1 MGATTI
7 FKITMTRAAFT
18 VSRAA
23 EFFSEKELQ
32 MQMGASRYY
41 WLPMLLKEL
50 IDNALDACEGADTF
64 AEINVTVTDE
74 FVQVQDNGPGIP
86 PSTVTNSL
94 DYLTRT
100 SSNNLYVSPSRGQLG
115 NALKCLY
122 AAGFV
127 AHGTGLV
134 EITAKG
140 IHHQITVGFD
150 AIHQCPTLDHQQEPT
165 PGTNGTVVKI
175 AWPQAASEL
184 GRSVFTSADGIAYR
198 FGLFNPNVRITVN
211 GDRFMAAPQSD
222 RDWRF
227 TKWKPSAR
235 SPVSWY
241 YRSQFQN
248 LLCAHLAA
256 NPQMYARDFIK
267 QFAGMSASY
276 AQTGVLDELTLQRTT
291 IADAFTVDGEV
302 NSERVK
308 ELHDMIAV
316 YSGEQIKAKRL
327 GVIGRDLTN
336 RLRMLG
342 DVREDSAAY
351 AKEVIEDHCRPFVV
365 EGWFIAHTK
374 ADEWRRLLIGINNS
388 PVRVEPSDLIGDHL
402 SIEMVEESDPVT
414 VVLHFC
420 CPGFNYVDR
429 GKSRIDFSDEQ
440 KAAIIKVIAAIC
452 KSWRKIKQRMHRSE
466 RATERELE
474 KLSKKA
480 TVSVKEA
487 AWAVMADAYQKASG
501 EKRYPANARQVMYA
515 ARGRIQD
522 LTGKPL
528 SDQYFTQTLLPDFQA
543 ENRELTADWDVVYDN
558 RGNLIEP
565 HTRRNVPI
573 GTVAVRN
580 YIDSW
585 TPSQI
590 GKVAAT
596 VPINISTS
604 GPAGRYSAAVF
615 IEKEGFTALFEKA
628 QTAALYDVAIFS
640 TKGMSTTAARLLVD
654 KLSAEGVPIF
664 LLHDFD
670 AAGMTIARTIQADGR
685 RYQFDSE
692 PNVIDLGLRLE
703 QSLEMSL
710 ESEEFIWPARQK
722 QDPRENLRGCGA
734 TDEELEFLVEGQ
746 RGGRWY
752 GQRVELN
759 AMTAPQF
766 VEFVHGQLEANG
778 VEKVVPDEQTLERA
792 YQHVKKRNAL
802 MQKVEEL
809 LLQAETESEVFTT
822 PDDLADQVRER
833 IDGTTESWEG
843 AIREIAEED

>member
-1 MGATTI
+1 
-7 FKITMTRAAFT
+7 MTRTAFT

-74 FVQVQDNGPGIP
+74 FVQVQDSGPGIP
-86 PSTVTNSL
+86 ASTVTNSL

-122 AAGFV
+122 AAGFI
-127 AHGTGLV
+127 AHGTGMV
-134 EITAKG
+134 EITAKE
-140 IHHQITVGFD
+140 IHHRITVGFD
-150 AIHQCPTLDHQQEPT
+150 SINQCPTLDHQQEPA
-165 PGTNGTVVKI
+165 PGSTGTIVKI

-184 GRSVFTSADGIAYR
+184 GESVFTSAIGIAFR
-198 FGLFNPNVRITVN
+198 FGLFNPNVQITVN
-211 GDRFMAAPQSD
+211 GGCMATPQSA

-248 LLCAHLAA
+248 LLCAHLAMD
-256 NPQMYARDFIK
+256 PQMFVRDFIK
-267 QFAGMSASY
+267 QFAGMSATY
-276 AQTGVLDELTLQRTT
+276 AQSSVLDELGLQRTT
-291 IADAFTVDGEV
+291 IADAFTVNGEV
-302 NSERVK
+302 NSERV
-308 ELHDMIAV
+308 EALHNLICA
-316 YSGEQIKAKRL
+316 YGGEQIKAKRL
-327 GVIGRDLTN
+327 GVIGRDLTS

-351 AKEVIEDHCRPFVV
+351 AKEVIEDYCRPFVV
-365 EGWFIAHTK
+365 EGWFVAHAS
-374 ADEWRRLLIGINNS
+374 ADESRCLLLGINNS
-388 PVRVEPSDLIGDHL
+388 PVRVEPSDLIGEHL
-402 SIEMVEESDPVT
+402 SLEMVEESDPVT

-440 KAAIIKVIAAIC
+440 QAAIIKVI
-452 KSWRKIKQRMHRSE
+452 KSISQRWRKIKQRMHRSE

-501 EKRYPANARQVMYA
+501 EGKYPANARQVMYA

-528 SDQYFTQTLLPDFQA
+528 SDQYFTQTLLPDFQS

-565 HTRRNVPI
+565 HTSRIIPI

-585 TPSQI
+585 TPSHI
-590 GKVAAT
+590 GRVAPT
-596 VPINISTS
+596 VPINIHTS

-685 RYQFDSE
+685 RYQFASE

-703 QSLEMSL
+703 QALEMEL
-710 ESEEFIWPARQK
+710 ESEEFVWPARQK
-722 QDPRENLRGCGA
+722 QDPRENLRSCGA
-734 TDEELEFLVEGQ
+734 TDEELEFLVKGQ

-766 VEFVHGQLEANG
+766 VEFIHGQLEAHG
-778 VEKVVPDEQTLERA
+778 VEKVVPDEQTLKSA
-792 YQHVKKRNAL
+792 YQHIKQRNDLMHKVK
-802 MQKVEEL
+802 EL
-809 LLQAETESEVFTT
+809 LLQAETESEIFTT
-822 PDDLADQVRER
+822 PDDLAYQVRDR
-833 IDGTTESWEG
+833 IDGTTDSWES
-843 AIREIAEED
+843 AIQEIAEEDYMALSVS

>member
-1 MGATTI
+1 MTSTS
-7 FKITMTRAAFT
+7 MTRATFT

-32 MQMGASRYY
+32 MQMGASRSY

-50 IDNALDACEGADTF
+50 IDNALDACEGADTS
-64 AEINVTVTDE
+64 AEINVTVTVTDE

-86 PSTVTNSL
+86 PITVTNSL

-140 IHHQITVGFD
+140 IHHRITVGFD
-150 AIHQCPTLDHQQEPT
+150 AIHQCPTLDHQQEPAAD
-165 PGTNGTVVKI
+165 TNGTVIKI

-184 GRSVFTSADGIAYR
+184 GGSVFTSADGIAFR
-198 FGLFNPNVRITVN
+198 FGLFNPNVQITVN
-211 GDRFMAAPQSD
+211 GRCMATPQSD
-222 RDWRF
+222 RDRGF
-227 TKWKPSAR
+227 AKWKPSAR
-235 SPVSWY
+235 SPASWY

-248 LLCAHLAA
+248 LLCAHLATT
-256 NPQMYARDFIK
+256 PQMYVRDFIK
-267 QFAGMSASY
+267 QFAGMSATY
-276 AQTGVLDELTLQRTT
+276 AQSNVLDQLGLQRTT
-291 IADAFTVDGEV
+291 IADAFTVNGDV
-302 NSERVK
+302 NSERAEK
-308 ELHDMIAV
+308 LHDTIAS

-336 RLRMLG
+336 RLQQLG
-342 DVREDSAAY
+342 DVRKESAAY
-351 AKEVIEDHCRPFVV
+351 AKEVIEDHVRPFVV

-374 ADEWRRLLIGINNS
+374 ADEGCCLLFGINNS
-388 PVRVEPSDLIGDHL
+388 PVRVEPSDLISLHL
-402 SIEMVEESDPVT
+402 SMEMVEASDPVT

-429 GKSRIDFSDEQ
+429 GKSRICFSDEQ
-440 KAAIIKVIAAIC
+440 KAAIAKVIAAIS
-452 KSWRKIKQRMHRSE
+452 KRWRNIKQRTLRSD
-466 RATERELE
+466 RASERELE

-480 TVSVKEA
+480 TVSTKEA

-501 EKRYPANARQVMYA
+501 EGKYPANARQVMYA

-565 HTRRNVPI
+565 HTSRIIPI

-580 YIDSW
+580 YINTW
-585 TPSQI
+585 EPSHI

-628 QTAALYDVAIFS
+628 QTAELYDVAIFS

-654 KLSAEGVPIF
+654 KLSSEGVPIF
-664 LLHDFD
+664 LMHDFD
-670 AAGMTIARTIQADGR
+670 AAGMTIARTIQSDGR
-685 RYQFDSE
+685 RYQFASE
-692 PNVIDLGLRLE
+692 PNVIDLGLRLG
-703 QSLEMSL
+703 QALEMDL
-710 ESEEFIWPARQK
+710 ESEEFIWPARQN
-722 QDPRENLRGCGA
+722 QDPRENLRACGA
-734 TDEELEFLVEGQ
+734 TDEELKFLVEGQ
-746 RGGRWY
+746 RGGRWH

-766 VEFVHGQLEANG
+766 VEFIHGQLEANG

-792 YQHVKKRNAL
+792 YQHIKKRNAL

-809 LLQAETESEVFTT
+809 HLQAETESEVFTT
-822 PDDLADQVRER
+822 PNDLADQVRER
-833 IDGTTESWEG
+833 IYGTTESWEG
-843 AIREIAEED
+843 AIQEIAEDD